1 MLPTQRRHRRDDQI
15 DPQHWA
21 GLPDGSGRSTTTSR
35 EPVAQSSTA
44 ASTTSTEQEPEQ
56 LAVVLAHRTKL
67 ATPVA
72 RRDMAVYDA
81 AAGLSTGLTTD
92 QVAVGAAR

>member
-1 MLPTQRRHRRDDQI
+1 MRRV
-15 DPQHWA
+15 
-21 GLPDGSGRSTTTSR
+21 SR
-35 EPVAQSSTA
+35 A
-44 ASTTSTEQEPEQ
+44 EQEPEQ

-81 AAGLSTGLTTD
+81 AAGLTSD
-92 QVAVGAAR
+92 KVAAGAGR